1 MKMQFPVR
9 RMRAVLGLF
18 LAAVLTLTAFTSAH
32 ATGATK
38 ERVYIG
44 TYTEHGSKGIYVCE
58 FDPSTGTLT
67 PPELAAATADPS
79 FLVVSPDRRFLYAI
93 NETDHFNG
101 QPAGGVSAFS
111 IAPATGKLTLL
122 NQVSSLAPG
131 PAYITLDRSGH
142 YVLVANY
149 DEGSVAV
156 YRIMPDGKI
165 GDSTAFVRHYGSSVN
180 AERQKGPHAHSIAMS
195 SDNRFAIVADLGLD
209 ELIVYPLDASQ
220 GTLGTPRVIKTD
232 PGVGPRH
239 LTLASSGKF
248 IYVINELKSS
258 LTVYSYNAS
267 DGAMTPL
274 QKISTLPNNFHG
286 ENTAAEVVLDPTEK
300 FLYASNRGDDN
311 SIAVFAVDPKKG
323 TLTAIE
329 YVPTGGKTPRNFAI
343 DPSGQWL
350 LAANQDSN
358 NIVAFR
364 INAKS
369 GRLTPAGKSIEVN
382 SPTIVD
388 FVPLIAE
395 K

>member
-1 MKMQFPVR
+1 MKMQFSVR
-9 RMRAVLGLF
+9 RTKPLQGLF

-67 PPELAAATADPS
+67 PPGLAAATADPS

-248 IYVINELKSS
+248 VYVINELKSS

-358 NIVAFR
+358 NIVTFR

>member
-1 MKMQFPVR
+1 MKMQFSVR
-9 RMRAVLGLF
+9 RTKPLQGLF
-18 LAAVLTLTAFTSAH
+18 LATVLTFAAFTFAH
-32 ATGATK
+32 AAGATK
-38 ERVYIG
+38 DRVYIG
-44 TYTEHGSKGIYVCE
+44 TYTEHGSQGIYVCE
-58 FDPSTGTLT
+58 FDPSSGTLT
-67 PPELAAATADPS
+67 PPELAAATASPS
-79 FLVVSPDRRFLYAI
+79 FLAVASDRRFLYAI
-93 NETDHFNG
+93 NETNHFNG
-101 QPAGGVSAFS
+101 QPTGGVSAFS
-111 IAPATGKLTLL
+111 IATATGKLTLL

-248 IYVINELKSS
+248 VYVINELQSS

-358 NIVAFR
+358 NIVSFR
-364 INAKS
+364 IDAKS
-369 GRLTPAGKSIEVN
+369 GRPTPAGKSIEVN

>member
-1 MKMQFPVR
+1 MKMQFSVR
-9 RMRAVLGLF
+9 RTKPLQGLF
-18 LAAVLTLTAFTSAH
+18 LATVLTFAAFTFAH
-32 ATGATK
+32 AVGATK
-38 ERVYIG
+38 DRVYIG
-44 TYTEHGSKGIYVCE
+44 TYTEHGSQGIYVCE
-58 FDPSTGTLT
+58 FDPSSGTLT
-67 PPELAAATADPS
+67 PPELAAATASPS
-79 FLVVSPDRRFLYAI
+79 FLAVASDRRFLYAI
-93 NETDHFNG
+93 NETNHFNG
-101 QPAGGVSAFS
+101 QPTGGVSAFS
-111 IAPATGKLTLL
+111 IATATGKLTLL

-248 IYVINELKSS
+248 VYVINELQSS

-358 NIVAFR
+358 NIVSFR
-364 INAKS
+364 IDAKS

>member
-248 IYVINELKSS
+248 VYVINELKSS